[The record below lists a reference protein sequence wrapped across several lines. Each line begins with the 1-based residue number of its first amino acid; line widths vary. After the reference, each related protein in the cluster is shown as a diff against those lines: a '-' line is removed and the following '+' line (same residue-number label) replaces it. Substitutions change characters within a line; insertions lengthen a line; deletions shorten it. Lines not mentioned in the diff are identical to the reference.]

1 MPDFPTDPRARTLV
15 GEREHDDVERHQ
27 EEETVAETAESLLT
41 FENAAL
47 PLSVISPAGD
57 LVMTNRAMRAL
68 LGYQFSDL
76 IGKSVFDVVVADPS
90 ELTRAWAAHIRG
102 GARVTPERAIRLR
115 RADGAEL
122 NVRVS
127 SVLVTDS
134 QGTVRYIVTRAVP
147 DQP

>member
-1 MPDFPTDPRARTLV
+1 LV
-15 GEREHDDVERHQ
+15 GEREPDDVERHR

-57 LVMTNRAMRAL
+57 LIVANRAMRAL

-90 ELTRAWAAHIRG
+90 QLTRAWAAHIRG
-102 GARVTPERAIRLR
+102 AAHVTPERAIRLR
-115 RADGAEL
+115 HADGSEL
-122 NVRVS
+122 SVRVS

-134 QGTVRYIVTRAVP
+134 QGAARYIVARAVP